1 MNLIL
6 EGGDTATLKSQL
18 EACSYDQLEI
28 IPGDNNAAVM
38 DGKRVVYLEA
48 NGGGGSN
55 SGTISV
61 TIDTPL
67 DGGADRYAIH
77 NDAAAKVEALLGFT
91 LPGPYDQ
98 VKYGRLPTL
107 CVS

>member
-1 MNLIL
+1 MNGKQGL
-6 EGGDTATLKSQL
+6 
-18 EACSYDQLEI
+18 YD
-28 IPGDNNAAVM
+28 AA
-38 DGKRVVYLEA
+38 
-48 NGGGGSN
+48 
-55 SGTISV
+55 GTISV

-77 NDAAAKVEALLGFT
+77 NDAAAKASALLGFT

>member
-28 IPGDNNAAVM
+28 IPGDNNASVM
-38 DGKRVVYLEA
+38 DGKRGVYEA
-48 NGGGGSN
+48 A
-55 SGTISV
+55 GTISV

-67 DGGADRYAIH
+67 NLGADRYAIH
-77 NDAAAKVEALLGFT
+77 NDAQAKVEALLGFT